1 MKDILRQS
9 KTVVD
14 PPLSVTCPEEGEHAL
29 VQSWEEEEGR
39 RGGGGGGGGGRG
51 GRRGRRV
58 QGSEGMRREV
68 KEGKE
73 KEIKIPFSSQTLE
86 ATSKKDTSSIP

>member
-14 PPLSVTCPEEGEHAL
+14 PPLSVTCPEEGERAL

-39 RGGGGGGGGGRG
+39 RGGGEE
-51 GRRGRRV
+51 GRRGGGYRAV
-58 QGSEGMRREV
+58 RE
-68 KEGKE
+68 
-73 KEIKIPFSSQTLE
+73 
-86 ATSKKDTSSIP
+86 

>member
-1 MKDILRQS
+1 
-9 KTVVD
+9 
-14 PPLSVTCPEEGEHAL
+14 
-29 VQSWEEEEGR
+29 
-39 RGGGGGGGGGRG
+39 
-51 GRRGRRV
+51 
-58 QGSEGMRREV
+58 MRREV

>member
-29 VQSWEEEEGR
+29 VPSWEEEEGR
-39 RGGGGGGGGGRG
+39 RGGGEEGEEGEEGGGGGGYRA
-51 GRRGRRV
+51 V
-58 QGSEGMRREV
+58 RE
-68 KEGKE
+68 
-73 KEIKIPFSSQTLE
+73 
-86 ATSKKDTSSIP
+86 